1 MSHGGRGVELGV
13 RPHSVTPG
21 AASLPVPLFGLPE
34 RFKTKPEKLKVA
46 VLTLKRMYLVI
57 I

>member
-1 MSHGGRGVELGV
+1 MELGV

-21 AASLPVPLFGLPE
+21 AASLPVPVFGLPE